1 VPGAPLDWAADQI
14 GLARV
19 ALARARLCDA
29 PSGETGLMLA
39 TAVEVATEEGCPLL
53 ARQAEALLSL

>member
-1 VPGAPLDWAADQI
+1 
-14 GLARV
+14 
-19 ALARARLCDA
+19 LCDA
-29 PSGETGLMLA
+29 SSGETGLMLA